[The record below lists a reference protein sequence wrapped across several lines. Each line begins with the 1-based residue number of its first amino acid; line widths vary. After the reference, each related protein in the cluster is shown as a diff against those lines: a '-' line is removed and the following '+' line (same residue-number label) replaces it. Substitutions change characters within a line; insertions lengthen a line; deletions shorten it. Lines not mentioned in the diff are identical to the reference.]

1 MSAPGSEPELRRAAA
16 LFGAGRLDEARA
28 IATAVAAREPRSFIA
43 AYLLSAIAARTQQW
57 EDCVAFATRALDIDP
72 RHAEALANRG
82 AALRMLGRHPEALAD
97 YDRALALA
105 PGVAD
110 IRNNRGVALA
120 ALNRHAEAIASYTAA
135 LAIKPGYDRARFNRA
150 LSELVTG
157 DFASGWRDHESRW
170 TGSEM
175 HQGPRIL
182 PGRAWDG
189 REDPRGKTLLLYAE
203 QGLGD
208 AIQFARYA
216 TLAHRRGARVLLEV
230 HAPLK
235 ELLAQVEGV
244 DAAFALGEPLPA
256 FDLHC
261 ALMSLPRAFDTR
273 LDSIPAEVPYLEA
286 PEAHAGRWRERLAAV
301 ARPRVGLAWSGSRT
315 LRNDAN
321 RSLPLAMLAPLAGA
335 GRSLVAVQK
344 EIRDADRAALRT
356 LGIAAFEQELR
367 DFRDTAALV
376 AACDV
381 IVSVDTS
388 IAHLA
393 GAMGKTV
400 LVMLPFSPDW
410 RWLLDRADSPWYPSA
425 RLFRQERIGEWDA
438 VVARVA
444 AALALPPVK

>member
-28 IATAVAAREPRSFIA
+28 IAIAVAAREPRNFIA
-43 AYLLSAIAARTQQW
+43 AYLLTAIAARTEQW
-57 EDCVAFATRALDIDP
+57 EDCVAFATRALGIDP

-82 AALRMLGRHPEALAD
+82 AALRMLGRHTEALAD

-105 PGVAD
+105 PGAAETH
-110 IRNNRGVALA
+110 NNRGVALA
-120 ALNRHAEAIASYTAA
+120 ALNRHAEAIGSYTAA

-157 DFASGWRDHESRW
+157 DFAAGWRDHESRW

-189 REDPRGKTLLLYAE
+189 REDLRGKTLLLYAE

-216 TLAHRRGARVLLEV
+216 TLAHRRGARVLVEV

-235 ELLAQVEGV
+235 ELLAQAEGV
-244 DAAFALGEPLPA
+244 DAAFALGEALPP

-261 ALMSLPRAFDTR
+261 ALMSLPLAFDTR
-273 LDSIPAEVPYLEA
+273 LDSIPAAIPYLTA
-286 PEAHAGRWRERLAAV
+286 PEAHVARWRERLAAI
-301 ARPRVGLAWSGSRT
+301 APPRVGLAWSGSRT

-321 RSLPLAMLAPLAGA
+321 RSIPLAMLAPLARP
-335 GRSLVAVQK
+335 GRSLLAVQK
-344 EIRDADRAALRT
+344 DIRDADRAAVT
-356 LGIAAFEQELR
+356 SLGIATFEQELG

-393 GAMGKTV
+393 GAMGRTV
-400 LVMLPFSPDW
+400 FVLLPFSPDW
-410 RWLLDRADSPWYPSA
+410 RWLLDCEDSPWYPTA
-425 RLFRQERIGEWDA
+425 RLFRQERIGGWDG
-438 VVARVA
+438 VIARVA
-444 AALALPPVK
+444 AALPSVKG